1 VSDEL
6 AFLRDVT
13 AGLEVWFP
21 DELSPHGAR
30 LMRALGVTVHIDPFG
45 IPAGGCS

>member
-21 DELSPHGAR
+21 SELSPHGAR
-30 LMRALGVTVHIDPFG
+30 LMRTLGVRVHVDPFA
-45 IPAGGCS
+45 IRAGGCS

>member
-1 VSDEL
+1 MSDEL

-21 DELSPHGAR
+21 EELPPHAER
-30 LMRALGVTVHIDPFG
+30 LMRTLGVTVRVDPF
-45 IPAGGCS
+45 ATRTGGCS